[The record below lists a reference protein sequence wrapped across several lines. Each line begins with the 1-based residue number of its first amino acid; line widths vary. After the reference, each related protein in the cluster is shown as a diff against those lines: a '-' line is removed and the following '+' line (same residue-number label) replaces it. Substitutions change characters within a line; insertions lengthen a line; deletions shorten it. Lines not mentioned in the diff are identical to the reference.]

1 MLVFRNIH
9 REPTAQ
15 AKGSAKIIV
24 SVVATQ
30 DIGAGDMLRRLGPE
44 TAQDEP
50 RQGNSNNR
58 YTVVGLV
65 AVGVRKLLLQ
75 MTFFSTCVLCFSFFL
90 SLVHVCVCVCVC
102 VCLLF
107 SFARVCGDDLYWF
120 SCDVW

>member
-1 MLVFRNIH
+1 MLVFSNIH

-50 RQGNSNNR
+50 RQGNNNNR
-58 YTVVGLV
+58 YIVSRPSSCRCSEVVATNGI
-65 AVGVRKLLLQ
+65 
-75 MTFFSTCVLCFSFFL
+75 FFTCVLCFSFFL
-90 SLVHVCVCVCVC
+90 SLVHVRVCVCVC
-102 VCLLF
+102 VFFFFC
-107 SFARVCGDDLYWF
+107 ARVC
-120 SCDVW
+120 